1 MRKIDIFD
9 TTLRDGE
16 QSPGVNLSHVEKL
29 DIAKQLA
36 RLGVQVI
43 EAGFAAASPGDFA
56 AVREIA
62 RQVKGVSICSLARS
76 VQRDIDQ
83 AYEAVK
89 ESEHP
94 RIHVFLATSD
104 IHMKHKLRMSRDQV
118 LEQVESMVK
127 YTKSLVSD
135 VQFSAE
141 DAGRTDIDFL
151 CQVAEVAIR
160 NGAKVFNVPDTVGY
174 LTPFEYAEIFRQ
186 LRKRVSGIEHVKL
199 SAHCHDDL
207 GMAVIN
213 SLAAVEAGVDQV
225 EVAVNGIGERAGN
238 AALEEIAL
246 ALETRK
252 DYYQATTVLDLSQIT
267 RASRLVSKLTG
278 MIVPPNKA
286 IVGANAF
293 AHESGIHQ
301 DGVLK
306 EKTTY
311 EIIRPETVGLTDN
324 NNLVL
329 GKHSGRHAFRE
340 KLESLGYELSEEE
353 LLVTFNKFKELC
365 DKKKTVSDDDLI
377 ALVDD
382 EHAHKDHEYFEIE
395 YIHISCGNQAVPTAT
410 LRLRAIDGSAYQEA
424 AVGNGAV
431 DAIFRAIDRIT
442 QVPVE
447 LLQYQI
453 HAVTGGQDALG
464 EARVQVKHDLFIQN
478 GRGTS
483 TDILE
488 ASAKAYL
495 DAVNRLIIKDLKQQI
510 EPVGEIE
517 PAAKERV
524 VANG

>member
-16 QSPGVNLSHVEKL
+16 QSPGVNLSQIEKL

-43 EAGFAAASPGDFA
+43 EAGFAAASPGDLA

-76 VQRDIDQ
+76 VQADIDQ
-83 AYEAVK
+83 AYEAVR
-89 ESEHP
+89 ESDQP

-104 IHMKHKLRMSRDQV
+104 IHLHYKLRMTREQV
-118 LEQVESMVK
+118 LEQVERAVK
-127 YTKSLVSD
+127 YAKSLVSD

-151 CQVAEVAIR
+151 CQVANVAIR
-160 NGAKVFNVPDTVGY
+160 SGATVFNVPDTVGY
-174 LTPFEYAEIFRQ
+174 LTPYEYGEKFRQ
-186 LRKRVSGIEHVKL
+186 LKERVPGIEQVKL

-207 GMAVIN
+207 GMAVTN
-213 SLAAVEAGVDQV
+213 SLAAILAGADQV

-252 DYYQATTVLDLSQIT
+252 DFYQATTSLDLTQIVRT
-267 RASRLVSKLTG
+267 SRLVSKLTG

-311 EIIRPETVGLTDN
+311 EIIRPETVGLTDSH
-324 NNLVL
+324 LVL

-340 KLESLGYELSEEE
+340 KLEELGYELTEEE
-353 LLVTFNKFKELC
+353 LLTTFKKFKELC
-365 DKKKTVSDDDLI
+365 DKKKTVTDDDII
-377 ALVDD
+377 ALIDE
-382 EHAHKDHEYFEIE
+382 EHAQREHEFFKLEYF
-395 YIHISCGNQAVPTAT
+395 HISSGNQALPTAT
-410 LRLRAIDGSAYQEA
+410 VRLRVFHDALQDEA

-431 DAIFRAIDRIT
+431 EAIFRAIDRIT
-442 QVPVE
+442 QLPVE
-447 LLQYQI
+447 LLQYHIQS
-453 HAVTGGQDALG
+453 VTGGQDALG
-464 EARVQVKHDLFIQN
+464 EVRVQIRYENLIQN

-483 TDILE
+483 TDVLE

-495 DAVNRLIIKDLKQQI
+495 DAVNRLMQKDRTLAEKIQSSSK
-510 EPVGEIE
+510 
-517 PAAKERV
+517 ARADKERV